1 MNQEEVDKIIA
12 EAVAKDKEKRRGKWH
27 KNKSNSGN
35 GIDTAR
41 KVLNWTFMIGFAIAV
56 IVYFALPE
64 ERTLFFCLGF
74 GSVALKLAEF
84 YLRFMF

>member
-12 EAVAKDKEKRRGKWH
+12 EAIAKDKEKSRSKWQ
-27 KNKSNSGN
+27 KKKSGNN

-41 KVLNWTFMIGFAIAV
+41 KVLNWIFMIGFAIAV

-74 GSVALKLAEF
+74 GSVAVKLAEF

>member
-12 EAVAKDKEKRRGKWH
+12 EAIAKDKEKSRGKWH
-27 KNKSNSGN
+27 KKKSGNN

-41 KVLNWTFMIGFAIAV
+41 KVLNWIFMIGFDIAV
-56 IVYFALPE
+56 IVKIDLPE
-64 ERTLFFCLGF
+64 ERTRCCCVGF
-74 GSVALKLAEF
+74 GCGAVKLAEF